1 MCATLPVVTD
11 DLTLRG
17 ISQAFGDRQAL
28 DDVDLVVPPGRIVGL
43 LGPNGAGKSTLM
55 RVLFGVIQP
64 DAGSVLWH
72 GREATDADRRSWGY
86 MPQERGLYVDM
97 RVHDQLVWL
106 ARLHGVDRTTA
117 DARARDLLERLDLG
131 DRGGD
136 VVKDLSGG
144 MAQRVQLAAAL
155 VHEPDVVVLDEPFAG
170 LDPGA
175 VDFLTDLL
183 FEHVGAGRHLVF
195 SSHQLDLV
203 EHICESI
210 TLIDHGR
217 VVLDGTLS
225 DLRAAS
231 GDRYLR
237 VDADVDPAWLPPGAV
252 IGTARS
258 GVDDRVRLDPGVD
271 AADVLD
277 AIRRHTDVTDFAV
290 ESPSLSELFRASTG
304 ARPDPAH
311 ALAGAR

>member
-1 MCATLPVVTD
+1 MADQLI
-11 DLTLRG
+11 LRG
-17 ISQAFGDRQAL
+17 ISHSFGERQVL

-55 RVLFGVIQP
+55 RVLFGVIEP
-64 DAGSVLWH
+64 DAGSVQWR
-72 GREATDADRRSWGY
+72 GRDATDVDRRGWGY
-86 MPQERGLYVDM
+86 MPQERGLYLDM

-106 ARLHGVDRTTA
+106 ARLHGVDRETA
-117 DARARDLLERLDLG
+117 SSRAADLLERLDLG

-136 VVKDLSGG
+136 IVKDLSGG

-155 VHEPDVVVLDEPFAG
+155 VHQPEVVVLDEPFAG

-183 FEHVGAGRHLVF
+183 FEHVAAGRHLVF

-217 VVLDGTLS
+217 VVLDGNLRE
-225 DLRAAS
+225 LRAAS
-231 GDRYLR
+231 SDRYLR
-237 VDADVDPAWLPPGAV
+237 VDATVEPSWLPPGTDVAD
-252 IGTARS
+252 S
-258 GVDDRVRLDPGVD
+258 GVRVGTRLRLEPDVD
-271 AADVLD
+271 AAAVLD
-277 AIRRHTDVTDFAV
+277 DIRRHATVTDFAV
-290 ESPSLSELFRASTG
+290 ESPSLSELFRASTT
-304 ARPDPAH
+304 ARPETTPET
-311 ALAGAR
+311 AGVD

>member
-1 MCATLPVVTD
+1 MADELILHGV
-11 DLTLRG
+11 
-17 ISQAFGDRQAL
+17 SHAFGERRVL

-64 DAGSVLWH
+64 DAGSVQWR
-72 GREATDADRRSWGY
+72 GRDATDADRRSWGY
-86 MPQERGLYVDM
+86 MPQERGLYLDM
-97 RVHDQLVWL
+97 RVHDQLAWL
-106 ARLHGVDRTTA
+106 ARLHGVDRETA
-117 DARARDLLERLDLG
+117 SSRATGLLERLDLG

-136 VVKDLSGG
+136 IVKDLSGG

-155 VHEPDVVVLDEPFAG
+155 VHQPEVVVLDEPFAG

-183 FEHVGAGRHLVF
+183 FEPVAAGRHLVF

-217 VVLDGTLS
+217 VVLDGNLAE
-225 DLRAAS
+225 LRAGS
-231 GDRYLR
+231 SDRYLR
-237 VDADVDPAWLPPGAV
+237 VDTAVEPSWLPPGTDIADSRTGV
-252 IGTARS
+252 GARL
-258 GVDDRVRLDPGVD
+258 RLEPDVD
-271 AADVLD
+271 AAGVLD
-277 AIRRHTDVTDFAV
+277 AIRRHANVTDFAV
-290 ESPSLSELFRASTG
+290 ESPSLTELFRASTA
-304 ARPDPAH
+304 ARPETTPAT
-311 ALAGAR
+311 AEIA